1 MDGEQR
7 KGRHGPGR
15 GDKMTRGHCLTPAI
29 PDSDQERKRRQMMS
43 LLPGPDPY
51 LSSGKNVSKKM
62 SSPWKVTHLGIV
74 QPLLLPSFLPAI
86 THEGLTLRFTGH
98 SFLELIVKMTIK
110 TGRTILMGNTDAKLP
125 KQGFMSE
132 RLTSMSQHLRSHML
146 FHHLCCSRYGRPS
159 IGIGDLAENWK
170 LNDGREGHTL
180 QKRNVDIKLRKR
192 GFMSERLTSKPQNLQ
207 PYLLF
212 LPSLGRVFM
221 STSGVSPDHQTTSH
235 SSTLLRT
242 LTFTSLGFIRWEKN
256 WKLRREFIK
265 PGPENVLVGIDSGRR
280 EAVNCH

>member
-1 MDGEQR
+1 
-7 KGRHGPGR
+7 
-15 GDKMTRGHCLTPAI
+15 MTRGHCLTPAI

-62 SSPWKVTHLGIV
+62 SSPFWKVTHLGMRFLCTNV

-86 THEGLTLRFTGH
+86 THEGLTLLFTGH

-110 TGRTILMGNTDAKLP
+110 TGRTLLMGNTDAKLP

-132 RLTSMSQHLRSHML
+132 RLT
-146 FHHLCCSRYGRPS
+146 
-159 IGIGDLAENWK
+159 
-170 LNDGREGHTL
+170 NDGREGQTL

-242 LTFTSLGFIRWEKN
+242 LTFTSLGFIRWEK
-256 WKLRREFIK
+256 KLEAEKGIYKTRPQEC
-265 PGPENVLVGIDSGRR
+265 VGGY
-280 EAVNCH
+280 